1 MMAQELVTA
10 VQENVKL
17 TVVLVN
23 NHGFASI
30 GALSETVGAP
40 RFGTWYRERNDHT
53 GRLDGDVL
61 PLDFV
66 ANAQS
71 LGVTAWRAGTI
82 DALTEALIA
91 AKSVPGPVLVEVE
104 TDPLIPAPDSG
115 SWWDVPVAEVSH
127 LDATL
132 EARKSYDEQ
141 KGQQRRFL

>member
-1 MMAQELVTA
+1 M
-10 VQENVKL
+10 
-17 TVVLVN
+17 
-23 NHGFASI
+23 
-30 GALSETVGAP
+30 
-40 RFGTWYRERNDHT
+40 
-53 GRLDGDVL
+53 L

-141 KGQQRRFL
+141 KGHQRRFL